1 LASIRYAARR
11 LCGQATYDVLV
22 FVLPLADFSI
32 EEPWAI
38 PAGCEVLELRRS
50 TDGGV
55 PRLSTSLTGYFD
67 REMVT
72 FLFRASDDEI
82 VATQL
87 GHDAPLYQEDV
98 VEVFLAP
105 ERLTRYFELEVNPL
119 GTTFD
124 AIIDS
129 PDGHRATM
137 KADIE
142 WTCHDLFAGVR
153 KTDGV
158 VETVIRIP
166 FASLG
171 RGTPADGETW
181 RANFYRIDRSATH
194 GDEFSA
200 WQATLKQP
208 PDFHVPAA
216 FGAIRFQR

>member
-1 LASIRYAARR
+1 M
-11 LCGQATYDVLV
+11 CPM

-32 EEPWAI
+32 EDPWAI
-38 PAGCEVLELRRS
+38 PAACEVLELRRA
-50 TDGGV
+50 TDGAV
-55 PRLSTSLTGYFD
+55 PRLATSLAGYFD
-67 REMVT
+67 RELVT
-72 FLFRASDDEI
+72 FVFRASDDEI

-98 VEVFLAP
+98 VELFLAP
-105 ERLTRYFELEVNPL
+105 ERLTRYFEIEVNPL

-137 KADIE
+137 KADIG
-142 WTCHDLFAGVR
+142 WTCEGLFAGVR
-153 KTDGV
+153 KTDGL

-171 RGTPADGETW
+171 RSAPADGETW
-181 RANFYRIDRSATH
+181 NANFYRIDRSATH

-200 WQATLKQP
+200 WQPTLKQS

-216 FGAIRFQR
+216 FGAVRFQR